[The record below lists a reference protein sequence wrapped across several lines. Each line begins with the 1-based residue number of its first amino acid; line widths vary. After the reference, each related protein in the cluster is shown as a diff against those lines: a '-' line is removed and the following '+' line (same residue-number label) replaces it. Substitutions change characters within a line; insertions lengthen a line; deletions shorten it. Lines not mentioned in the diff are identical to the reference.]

1 MGLSNLGIFHTAVGI
16 VAIGAAL
23 VSYVKYRK
31 IDLAT
36 NSGRIYFYGTM
47 VTSLTALGLSRNGGI
62 NPGHAF
68 SLFIFLLVVIGY
80 FLHAKRQGNARAG
93 YFETFLLSFS
103 FFLSLVPTVNETFTR
118 VPVGN
123 PLAKGPTDPVIGV
136 TLLFLFILFLA
147 GISYQMVRQR
157 KMNRSAQSD

>member
-1 MGLSNLGIFHTAVGI
+1 MGLSNLGIFHTVVGI

-31 IDLAT
+31 INLAT

-47 VTSLTALGLSRNGGI
+47 ITSLTALGLSRNGGI

-68 SLFIFLLVVIGY
+68 SLLIFLLVVVGY
-80 FLHAKRQGNARAG
+80 FLHAKRKGNTRAR

-103 FFLSLVPTVNETFTR
+103 FFLSLIPTVNETFTR
-118 VPVGN
+118 IPVGN
-123 PLAKGPTDPVIGV
+123 PLAKGPTDPAIGV
-136 TLLFLFILFLA
+136 TLLSLFLLFLA
-147 GISYQMVRQR
+147 GISYQIIRER
-157 KMNRSAQSD
+157 KNNRSAESD